1 VLGTWHLTMRVHKKT
16 LPYRQGLFMRA
27 MHQTTKSRTTKNRR
41 FGI

>member
-27 MHQTTKSRTTKNRR
+27 MHQTTEKQNN
-41 FGI
+41 